1 MFAPRGLGYDRAITI
16 FSPDGRL
23 FQVEYAIEAVK
34 RGTTSVGIKTKDG
47 TILAAEIS
55 VQSRLIEAATIRK
68 IFQVDEHLGVAIA
81 GLTADA
87 RVLVN
92 HARIQAQVN
101 RLTYDEA
108 ISTEALARKIAFLKQ
123 SFTHY
128 AGVRP
133 FGVSLL
139 VAGVDEDEGEFTPR
153 LFMTEPSGS
162 YFGHLA
168 CSIGA
173 QTQSTMEFLESE
185 YNDELNLEEGIELA
199 LRALTQ
205 ITEEKLHPHMVEIAL
220 IPVTDRKYR
229 SLSEEEISK
238 KIKKIEST

>member
-34 RGTTSVGIKTKDG
+34 RGTTAIGLKTTDG
-47 TILAAEIS
+47 VVLGVEKRS
-55 VQSRLIEAATIRK
+55 HSPLIDPLSIQK
-68 IFQVDEHLGVAIA
+68 IFRIDEHIGVAIA

-87 RVLVN
+87 RVLVD
-92 HARIQAQVN
+92 HARIQAQIN
-101 RLTYDEA
+101 RLTYDETV
-108 ISTEALARKIAFLKQ
+108 SVNGLTKKLGALLQ
-123 SFTHY
+123 LYTQH

-139 VAGVDEDEGEFTPR
+139 VAGVDEDGAPH

-162 YFGHLA
+162 FWGHLA
-168 CSIGA
+168 AAIGA
-173 QTQSTMEFLESE
+173 GSQTAMEFLESE
-185 YNDELNLEEGIELA
+185 YNGSFTLEEGIELTLKA
-199 LRALTQ
+199 LSQ
-205 ITEEKLHPHMVEIAL
+205 IAEDRLSSSMVEIAL
-220 IPVTDRKYR
+220 IPVVDRQFR

-238 KIKKIEST
+238 KIKKIED